1 MNKKHASGRVIDI
14 VTVIVSGT
22 WAVSFLAD
30 IWVPDYESP
39 PGLHQVMMLLVGF
52 LVAGK
57 TQVGKNDETPTEE
70 KK

>member
-1 MNKKHASGRVIDI
+1 MDKLPASGRVIDV

-22 WAVSFLAD
+22 WAVSFVAD

-57 TQVGKNDETPTEE
+57 SQVGKNEETPSEE
-70 KK
+70 SK

>member
-1 MNKKHASGRVIDI
+1 MNRFHTSGRVIDV

-22 WAVSFLAD
+22 WAVSFVAD
-30 IWVPDYESP
+30 IWVPNYESP

-57 TQVGKNDETPTEE
+57 AQVGKNEETPSEE
-70 KK
+70 DK